1 MPFLSLSR
9 NICTFKHKPRL
20 CLPNSLR
27 LYFSVC
33 FYDIIKAYFSVC
45 FYDTWRNIHW
55 LIILVRLRFASFT
68 VKFIFLQILKI
79 LEGLRREPLHKW
91 GISSST
97 VGLVIGE
104 SRANAIAGNPT
115 APLKLVPPW
124 NLTSD
129 ENAYQ
134 YGSEVY

>member
-33 FYDIIKAYFSVC
+33 FYD
-45 FYDTWRNIHW
+45 TWRNIHW

-68 VKFIFLQILKI
+68 VKFMFLQILKI

-134 YGSEVY
+134 YGSRFTKPGDVVVCEY